1 MKEETLSW
9 PLRILSYLYLAVMP
23 ISVFGTIFSSVDML
37 YLATF
42 GPKSCFSI
50 LMYGLFG
57 GYFGE
62 MSTSTSWL
70 CVGVAAVMFAAILG
84 FSIYAHVKRKY
95 FILFVIAVADIVLYS
110 LLCLLPDLGITWLV
124 VPNILYSI
132 YLALYLFKRRN
143 IEDEI
148 FSVEG
153 DI

>member
-1 MKEETLSW
+1 MKEKTLGW

-23 ISVFGTIFSSVDML
+23 ISVLGTIFSSVDML
-37 YLATF
+37 YLAAF
-42 GPKSCFSI
+42 GPKSFFYM

-62 MSTSTSWL
+62 MSTSTVRL
-70 CVGVAAVMFAAILG
+70 CVGVSAVMFAVILG

-95 FILFVIAVADIVLYS
+95 FILFMIAVADIALYS
-110 LLCLLPDLGITWLV
+110 LLCLLLDLEMTWFV

-132 YLALYLFKRRN
+132 CLALYLFKRRN